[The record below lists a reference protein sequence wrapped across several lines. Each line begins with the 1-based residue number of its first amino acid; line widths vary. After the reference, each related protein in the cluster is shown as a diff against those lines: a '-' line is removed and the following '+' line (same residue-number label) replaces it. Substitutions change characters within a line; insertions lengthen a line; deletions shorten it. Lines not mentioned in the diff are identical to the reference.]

1 LRWAETLT
9 ELTRISFV
17 MPVMNEQ
24 HYLEK
29 AVKSVLA
36 QKTPGLSE
44 IILALGPSTDQ
55 TNRVASDLARDYS
68 QVKLVDSPTGL
79 TSASLNLAIA
89 QSKYEVV
96 IRVDAHSE
104 LPQGYALLAVK
115 ILNDTGSANVGGRMH
130 AIGESSFQKAV
141 AFGYNNRIGLGGG
154 SYHIGGKAG
163 AAESVYLGCYRKS
176 VLEELGGFSTK
187 WVRAQDWELNQRI
200 LKAGYQVWFD
210 PRLEVGYYPR
220 RSWSALAQ
228 QFFKTGRWRGALT
241 RSDVANSR
249 LRYWLPPLLVVASLF
264 WLPLWFYL
272 LTIAFYAAGTTS
284 LSWRSRFW
292 LMLVLPTMHLSWGIG
307 FWAGLIRGV
316 K

>member
-1 LRWAETLT
+1 MRWEETLT

-17 MPVMNEQ
+17 MPVMNEE
-24 HYLEK
+24 HYLAR

-44 IILALGPSTDQ
+44 IILALGPSTDK
-55 TNRVASDLARDYS
+55 TNLVASGLARDYA

-89 QSKYEVV
+89 QSSYEVV

-104 LPQGYALLAVK
+104 LPDGYALLAVK
-115 ILNDTGSANVGGRMH
+115 ILNDTGSANVGGRMS

-154 SYHIGGKAG
+154 SYHVGGKAG
-163 AAESVYLGCYRKS
+163 VAESVYLGCYRKS

-187 WVRAQDWELNQRI
+187 WVRGQDWELNQRI

-210 PRLEVGYYPR
+210 PRLAVGYYPR
-220 RSWSALAQ
+220 RSWSALAK
-228 QFFKTGRWRGALT
+228 QFFTTGRWRGALT

-284 LSWRSRFW
+284 LSWSSRFW

-307 FWAGLIRGV
+307 FWAGLIQGV

>member
-9 ELTRISFV
+9 ELTRVSFV
-17 MPVMNEQ
+17 MPVMNEE
-24 HYLEK
+24 HYLAR

-44 IILALGPSTDQ
+44 IILALGPSTDK
-55 TNRVASDLARDYS
+55 TNLVASGLARDYA

-89 QSKYEVV
+89 QSSYEVV
-96 IRVDAHSE
+96 IRVDAHSQ
-104 LPQGYALLAVK
+104 LPEGYALLAVK

-154 SYHIGGKAG
+154 SYHVGGKAG

-187 WVRAQDWELNQRI
+187 WVRGQDWELNQRI

-210 PRLEVGYYPR
+210 PRLAVGYYPR
-220 RSWSALAQ
+220 RSWSALAK
-228 QFFKTGRWRGALT
+228 QFFTTGRWRGALT

-284 LSWRSRFW
+284 LSWSSRFW

-307 FWAGLIRGV
+307 FWAGLIQGV

>member
-1 LRWAETLT
+1 
-9 ELTRISFV
+9 
-17 MPVMNEQ
+17 MPVMNEE
-24 HYLEK
+24 HYLAR

-44 IILALGPSTDQ
+44 IILALGPSTDK
-55 TNRVASDLARDYS
+55 TNLVASDLARDYA

-89 QSKYEVV
+89 QSRYEVV
-96 IRVDAHSE
+96 IRVDAHSQ
-104 LPQGYALLAVK
+104 LPEGYALLAVK

-154 SYHIGGKAG
+154 SYHVGGKAG

-187 WVRAQDWELNQRI
+187 WVRGQDWELNQRI

-210 PRLEVGYYPR
+210 PRLAVGYYPR
-220 RSWSALAQ
+220 RSWSALAK
-228 QFFKTGRWRGALT
+228 QFFTTGRWRGALT

-284 LSWRSRFW
+284 LSWSSRFW

-307 FWAGLIRGV
+307 FWAGLIQGV

>member
-1 LRWAETLT
+1 
-9 ELTRISFV
+9 
-17 MPVMNEQ
+17 MPVMNEE
-24 HYLEK
+24 HYLAR

-44 IILALGPSTDQ
+44 IILALGPSTDK
-55 TNRVASDLARDYS
+55 TNLVASDLARDYA

-89 QSKYEVV
+89 QSSYEVV
-96 IRVDAHSE
+96 IRVDAHSQ
-104 LPQGYALLAVK
+104 LPEGYALLAVK

-154 SYHIGGKAG
+154 SYHVGGKAG

-187 WVRAQDWELNQRI
+187 WVRGQDWELNQRI
-200 LKAGYQVWFD
+200 LRAGYQVWFD
-210 PRLEVGYYPR
+210 PRLAVGYYPR
-220 RSWSALAQ
+220 RSWSALAK
-228 QFFKTGRWRGALT
+228 QFFTTGRWRGALT
-241 RSDVANSR
+241 RSDVASSR

-284 LSWRSRFW
+284 LSWSSRFW
-292 LMLVLPTMHLSWGIG
+292 LMLVLPTMHLSWGMG
-307 FWAGLIRGV
+307 FWAGLIQGV